1 MLKVRKL
8 KIRQFLPALSLS
20 LLLAPA
26 LSMALPLTNAS
37 NDLAAKLK
45 AIQSLDA
52 DFTQTTQ
59 ATKGKPESVVL
70 GHLQAQKPGLFRWE
84 VRQPYVQ
91 LLVSNG
97 RELKIF
103 DPDLLQMTIR
113 PVSQELS
120 QTPALLFTGNASAL
134 QQQFRISQKVN
145 GASVIYTLTPK
156 AKDSV
161 FADLSLQFKGNEP
174 LSMSLRDSLGQQT
187 RIEFFRV
194 KRNAALP
201 AAAFKFTP
209 PPGTDIIRE

>member
-1 MLKVRKL
+1 MFIERK
-8 KIRQFLPALSLS
+8 FLLALSLGLN
-20 LLLAPA
+20 LLLMPA
-26 LSMALPLTNAS
+26 LTLADAS
-37 NDLAAKLK
+37 TDLAAKLK

-70 GHLQAQKPGLFRWE
+70 GHLQAQKPGQFRWE

-91 LLVSNG
+91 LLVSDG

-145 GASVIYTLTPK
+145 GASVIYVLTPK
-156 AKDSV
+156 AKDAV
-161 FADLSLQFKGNEP
+161 FADLSLQFKGAEP

-201 AAAFKFTP
+201 ASAFKFTP